1 MFLWVLLQH
10 SVVGYITQSELA
22 ELDPDFAESFT
33 AESNHFCDQDAVFS
47 DVQNFRP
54 VYRPWVTNIYWWLF

>member
-22 ELDPDFAESFT
+22 EVDPDFAESFT
-33 AESNHFCDQDAVFS
+33 DESNHFCDQDAI
-47 DVQNFRP
+47 FRM
-54 VYRPWVTNIYWWLF
+54 YRITGNVEII